1 MDTSPGAP
9 TAATPPST
17 DGPTRGRRRL
27 PVVPLTLL
35 ALLAVAVVLRP
46 QQLLSTLG
54 SVRAWLLVLAL
65 VLLTAGLRRATRSL
79 PHAAGTA
86 ISLAPAVL
94 ALGLLLLPTLV
105 GSEVSEELEGLPPIS
120 AGTTSG
126 AADAPAR
133 LRTGD
138 VTGIGHRAEG
148 SASLVRLPDGDLL
161 VRLEDF
167 SVDPGPDYRL
177 LLVPGAAQEA
187 PGNGVELGRL
197 KGTSGDQNYGL
208 TTDPPR
214 GPLTV
219 LVWCEAFG
227 VPIAA
232 ATLA

>member
-1 MDTSPGAP
+1 MDAPHGAP
-9 TAATPPST
+9 AAGTAPARVPS
-17 DGPTRGRRRL
+17 RGRRRP
-27 PVVPLTLL
+27 PVVALALL
-35 ALLAVAVVLRP
+35 ALLAVAAGLRP

-54 SVRAWLLVLAL
+54 SVRAWLLVLVL

-79 PHAAGTA
+79 PPAAGTA
-86 ISLAPAVL
+86 ISLTPAVL

-105 GSEVSEELEGLPPIS
+105 GTEVSEELEGLPPVT
-120 AGTTSG
+120 AGTTGG
-126 AADAPAR
+126 AADAPVR
-133 LRTGD
+133 LRTGA

-148 SASLVRLPDGDLL
+148 SASLVRLADGDLL

-177 LLVPGAAQEA
+177 LLVPGAGQES
-187 PGNGVELGRL
+187 PGDGTELGRL
-197 KGTSGDQNYGL
+197 KGTSGDQNYAL
-208 TTDPPR
+208 PTSPPR
-214 GPLTV
+214 GPVTV